1 MSAVR
6 PLREALA
13 AFRRAPLL
21 GGLSVM
27 AIGLSLF
34 IVGLFALTTYNI
46 EAALSGVEE
55 RVEVVGYLTEDASP
69 DQVRLARTEIAR
81 SPEILEVRYV
91 SKSEALLEASRELP
105 EFSDVFSELE
115 VNPLPASLEISLA
128 PEHRDESTVR
138 EMVDRVDNY
147 EFVEEVRYGQEW
159 VNRIF
164 SLRRVAAVVAGVL
177 GAAFAVVAAMLIGTA
192 VRMSVLAR
200 SEDIA
205 IMQTIGAPE
214 SYIRRPFVLEGL
226 LTGVVGGVVAL
237 GLTWGVHRLVDGTFL
252 AVSWIPD
259 LWVVAGVAGGGLL
272 GMTAAWRAVRNEL
285 EGLYEL

>member
-1 MSAVR
+1 MRA
-6 PLREALA
+6 LREAVA
-13 AFRRAPLL
+13 GFGRAPLL
-21 GGLSVM
+21 GGLSVTS
-27 AIGLSLF
+27 IGFSLF
-34 IVGLFALTTYNI
+34 ILGLFALTAHNI
-46 EAALSGVEE
+46 DRA
-55 RVEVVGYLTEDASP
+55 
-69 DQVRLARTEIAR
+69 LARAEEQVEIVAYLAEGTGSTRAQVAR
-81 SPEILEVRYV
+81 DEISGYPEVAEVRYV
-91 SKSEALLEASRELP
+91 TKVEALRNATRELP

-115 VNPLPASLEISLA
+115 VNPLPASLEISLE

-177 GAAFAVVAAMLIGTA
+177 GTAFAVVAAMLIGTA

>member
-1 MSAVR
+1 MRA
-6 PLREALA
+6 LREAVA
-13 AFRRAPLL
+13 GFGRAPLL
-21 GGLSVM
+21 GGLSVTS
-27 AIGLSLF
+27 IGLSLF
-34 IVGLFALTTYNI
+34 ILGLFALTAHNI
-46 EAALSGVEE
+46 DRA
-55 RVEVVGYLTEDASP
+55 
-69 DQVRLARTEIAR
+69 LARAEEQVEIVAYLAEGTGSTRAQVAR
-81 SPEILEVRYV
+81 DEISSYPEVTEVRYV
-91 SKSEALLEASRELP
+91 TKVEALRNATRELP

-138 EMVDRVDNY
+138 EMVERVDNY

-159 VNRIF
+159 VSRIF

-177 GAAFAVVAAMLIGTA
+177 GAAFAVIAAMLIGTA

-226 LTGVVGGVVAL
+226 LTGAVGGVVAL
-237 GLTWGVHRLVDGTFL
+237 GLTWGVHRLVNDTLL

-272 GMTAAWRAVRNEL
+272 GMAAAWRAVHNEL

>member
-1 MSAVR
+1 MRA
-6 PLREALA
+6 LREAVA
-13 AFRRAPLL
+13 GFGRAPLL
-21 GGLSVM
+21 GGLSVTS
-27 AIGLSLF
+27 IGFSLF
-34 IVGLFALTTYNI
+34 ILGLFALTAHNI
-46 EAALSGVEE
+46 DRA
-55 RVEVVGYLTEDASP
+55 
-69 DQVRLARTEIAR
+69 LARAEEQVEIVAYLAEGTGSTRAQVAR
-81 SPEILEVRYV
+81 DEISGYPEVAEVRYV
-91 SKSEALLEASRELP
+91 TKVEALRNATRELP

-128 PEHRDESTVR
+128 PEHRDEATVR

-147 EFVEEVRYGQEW
+147 AFVEEVRYGQEW

-177 GAAFAVVAAMLIGTA
+177 GAAFAVIAAMLIGTA

-259 LWVVAGVAGGGLL
+259 LWVVAGVIGGGLL
-272 GMTAAWRAVRNEL
+272 GMAAAWRAVRNEL